1 METSTFIA
9 LALACSPAVHSGT
22 ALALVHTESSLNPHA
37 IGVVGGWLE
46 RQPQTKAEALATAR
60 QLQREGWNFSVGL
73 AQINRHN
80 LPRLHLT
87 LEDAFDPCS
96 NLQSMQTVLKDCFDR
111 ASISSGDQ
119 QHALRRALSCYYSGN
134 FKTGFDHG
142 YVRRVVS
149 RAQTPAK
156 DPQPP
161 P

>member
-9 LALACSPAVHSGT
+9 LALACAPAVHSST

-37 IGVVGGWLE
+37 IGVVGGRLE
-46 RQPQTKAEALATAR
+46 RQPETKAEAVATAR
-60 QLQREGWNFSVGL
+60 QLKREGWNFSIGL

-80 LPRLHLT
+80 LCRLRLT
-87 LEDAFDPCS
+87 LEDAFEPCS
-96 NLQSMQTVLKDCFDR
+96 NLQSMQSVLSECFHR

-134 FKTGFDHG
+134 FKTGFEQG

-149 RAQTPAK
+149 RAQTVAGE
-156 DPQPP
+156 PQPP